1 MVMYFYMMRLQLANW
16 EKIEKLE
23 ISVIGEICHDLG
35 AIHFYYNFAFFVS
48 VIL

>member
-1 MVMYFYMMRLQLANW
+1 MVVCFYMRRLQLANR

-23 ISVIGEICHDLG
+23 ISVPGDICHDLG
-35 AIHFYYNFAFFVS
+35 AIHFYYNFALFAN